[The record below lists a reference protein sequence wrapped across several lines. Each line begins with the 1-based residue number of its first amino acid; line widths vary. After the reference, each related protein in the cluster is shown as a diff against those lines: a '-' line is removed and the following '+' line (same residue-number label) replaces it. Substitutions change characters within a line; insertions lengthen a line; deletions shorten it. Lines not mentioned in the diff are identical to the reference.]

1 LSKIIDNIVVDVQA
15 QYPAAMTPPA
25 SQRSGA
31 DLALLLLGSY
41 RRLVD
46 TVIVEL
52 AERGYEDVR
61 PGHDFAMRA
70 ILSGADNASE
80 LGRRLA
86 MTKQGAARIIETLLE
101 RGYIARE
108 TDPDDARRKRIQ
120 VTALGAEVMRTGE
133 AIFNDLRGQWEQ
145 KLGQPELARLEE
157 QLTQLVGDAPIRLE
171 APGWIAQED
180 PAAGPPG

>member
-1 LSKIIDNIVVDVQA
+1 
-15 QYPAAMTPPA
+15 MTLRPGP
-25 SQRSGA
+25 RSGA

-46 TVIVEL
+46 TVIAEL
-52 AERGYEDVR
+52 AARGYEDVR

-120 VTALGAEVMRTGE
+120 VTALGAEVMSTGE
-133 AIFNDLRGQWEQ
+133 AIFEDQRRQWEQ
-145 KLGQPELARLEE
+145 KLGQRELARLEE
-157 QLTQLVGDAPIRLE
+157 QLAEMVADAPIRLE
-171 APGWIAQED
+171 APGWIAQEE
-180 PAAGPPG
+180 PTAGPPGQA